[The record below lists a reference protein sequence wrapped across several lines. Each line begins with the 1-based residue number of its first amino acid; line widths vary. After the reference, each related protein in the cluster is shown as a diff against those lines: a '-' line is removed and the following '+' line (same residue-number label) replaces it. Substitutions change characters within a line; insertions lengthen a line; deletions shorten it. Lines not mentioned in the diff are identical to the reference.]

1 MRPRFAVAL
10 VVSAPTF
17 SRALE
22 TARLRFF
29 PGSVRVEVL
38 PGSVRVPAGTPV
50 RIRTT
55 LHGSAGTLKHFTPS
69 VIVAAGGEQRTVPMT
84 AVEGA
89 FLLEIPSVDRTFTY
103 TVTAGSAR
111 SEDYTVTA
119 VFPPRIERID
129 LHYAYPSFAGLAPRD
144 ERDGGDI
151 YAPAGTRV
159 RLSIHTDKPV
169 AQGEIALRSASAVSA
184 RAVAPRIVEADL
196 VLVRDDSY
204 RIRLSDA
211 DGLHSRGDTEY
222 FIRLMDD
229 RPPDVRILRPSA
241 DQQITP
247 LEEIA
252 IEARA
257 DDDYGIAAFDL
268 VYAVGGGPERAVPF
282 DRVSGSNVQKI
293 GTRLIPAEDLGVRP
307 GDVITYYARA
317 RDVGRG
323 KRSTR
328 ATSDIF
334 FLEVTPF
341 NEEFVAAQSQA
352 SAGGAADAQIE
363 SLIQAQKAI
372 IASTWNVER
381 RSQTGRSAE
390 DVKAI
395 AQAQAELKGRAEQM
409 SQPGRGRPPLPAP
422 QRAAR
427 EAQRARQADSD
438 PIAAAVAAMAKA
450 EQHLSTERTKE
461 ALPHE
466 MAALNGLLQAQA
478 EVRRRQVSQQA
489 NGAGSGGSNRSG
501 QDLSALFDKELQ
513 RQQRT
518 NYETQSAVETRPDQR
533 QSSDS
538 ALDRIRDLARR
549 QEDLS
554 RRQREL
560 AQAGLNA
567 EEMKRQLEKLTREQ
581 TELREQ
587 AEELAR
593 RMGQQSQTQRGQSGQ
608 RPPSASGQPSP
619 EGGQPGQGSGDLREA
634 SEQMRTA
641 AGELRRDD
649 PGAASQSGQRAAEQ
663 LRRLEERMRGGAQ
676 GASRRAASDVQ
687 LEAQQIAQE
696 QRRIAAEAERLD
708 KGTGGAAGTAARQR
722 LADEKDRLAGRVDEL
737 QRSAQQIARGK
748 LTPAEAGAMN
758 DAARALEGERIAE
771 RMRETA
777 KEMRDPAGA
786 PAAGRAPGEKELA
799 RALERVADRLD
810 QSAPAETR
818 ELSNQLDQ
826 TRAIRD
832 RLQRLEQ
839 RMSEAEGRAGG
850 SRAGRGD
857 QAAQQPG
864 RGQASQ
870 QQGAGRD
877 GRGGS
882 GGTGQAG
889 SELQRLQEEYQ
900 QELQRAS
907 EALARLGQGDQSSGA
922 GGSTPEEHQFSRSAP
937 GTEAFKQD
945 RGGWESLRKDLDL
958 ALEKY
963 EAGVSDRLA
972 KTRSEDRFSAGG
984 SQRAPETYGRRIA
997 KYFESLA
1004 KTKK

>member
-1 MRPRFAVAL
+1 MTTHLDALSELRALIAVIRRRWVRRVALVTAGRAMAAAAVPVLAALGVVYVIGAEGLSLVMLAGAAVIAAGVAAALPVSRVERRLDDRRVARFIEERSRTLSGDRALDDALVSALDGAGHPERAAFLPLLLQDGVRRLRAIDPGEIVSTESIRRAAGWAAAGAAALAVAL

-103 TVTAGSAR
+103 TVTAGAAR

-169 AQGEIALRSASAVSA
+169 AQGEVALGSASAVSA

-204 RIRLSDA
+204 RVRLSDA

-427 EAQRARQADSD
+427 EAQRAQTSRQRS
-438 PIAAAVAAMAKA
+438 
-450 EQHLSTERTKE
+450 HR
-461 ALPHE
+461 
-466 MAALNGLLQAQA
+466 GC
-478 EVRRRQVSQQA
+478 RRR
-489 NGAGSGGSNRSG
+489 
-501 QDLSALFDKELQ
+501 D
-513 RQQRT
+513 
-518 NYETQSAVETRPDQR
+518 
-533 QSSDS
+533 
-538 ALDRIRDLARR
+538 
-549 QEDLS
+549 
-554 RRQREL
+554 
-560 AQAGLNA
+560 
-567 EEMKRQLEKLTREQ
+567 
-581 TELREQ
+581 
-587 AEELAR
+587 
-593 RMGQQSQTQRGQSGQ
+593 
-608 RPPSASGQPSP
+608 
-619 EGGQPGQGSGDLREA
+619 
-634 SEQMRTA
+634 
-641 AGELRRDD
+641 GE
-649 PGAASQSGQRAAEQ
+649 SRAAP
-663 LRRLEERMRGGAQ
+663 
-676 GASRRAASDVQ
+676 
-687 LEAQQIAQE
+687 
-696 QRRIAAEAERLD
+696 LD
-708 KGTGGAAGTAARQR
+708 
-722 LADEKDRLAGRVDEL
+722 
-737 QRSAQQIARGK
+737 
-748 LTPAEAGAMN
+748 
-758 DAARALEGERIAE
+758 
-771 RMRETA
+771 
-777 KEMRDPAGA
+777 
-786 PAAGRAPGEKELA
+786 
-799 RALERVADRLD
+799 
-810 QSAPAETR
+810 
-818 ELSNQLDQ
+818 
-826 TRAIRD
+826 
-832 RLQRLEQ
+832 
-839 RMSEAEGRAGG
+839 
-850 SRAGRGD
+850 
-857 QAAQQPG
+857 
-864 RGQASQ
+864 
-870 QQGAGRD
+870 
-877 GRGGS
+877 
-882 GGTGQAG
+882 
-889 SELQRLQEEYQ
+889 
-900 QELQRAS
+900 
-907 EALARLGQGDQSSGA
+907 
-922 GGSTPEEHQFSRSAP
+922 
-937 GTEAFKQD
+937 
-945 RGGWESLRKDLDL
+945 
-958 ALEKY
+958 
-963 EAGVSDRLA
+963 
-972 KTRSEDRFSAGG
+972 
-984 SQRAPETYGRRIA
+984 
-997 KYFESLA
+997 
-1004 KTKK
+1004 